1 MSWPSLPVRSNELL
15 PMSCGR
21 HGAEAQGDA
30 NLGYRFLQG
39 VKTEM
44 KKLMC
49 GRKENIDKKSIF
61 GKKTKASYSG
71 ELRLSPSVVRSLPKA
86 R

>member
-1 MSWPSLPVRSNELL
+1 
-15 PMSCGR
+15 MSCGR

-30 NLGYRFLQG
+30 NLGYRFLQ
-39 VKTEM
+39 TEI
-44 KKLMC
+44 KLMC
-49 GRKENIDKKSIF
+49 VLKENIDKKSIS
-61 GKKTKASYSG
+61 GTRKYSYSG